1 MKHYIYKTTNLING
15 HYYIGKHSSNN
26 IHDDNY
32 LGSGKGLINA
42 IKKYGKSNFKRQI
55 LFEFFNQNQAWE
67 KEAEIVTQEFI
78 SQKENYNSTLG
89 GKGFSSGYK
98 ILKDSNGNIVK
109 VKCSNQKFPQQK
121 LKGVCA
127 GLVSVKDSNGNMLKV
142 KVDDPRYLSGELQHN
157 CKGLKFDKSSYCHAI
172 VNGKV
177 RYVKRKQALKYGYK
191 VLSSITQ
198 GKIVIKDEIGN
209 PKLISSDDEGWK
221 LGKYVGYT
229 KGKVLVKDQNNNIF
243 QVDKDDPRY
252 ISKKLVSNMAG
263 LVNVKGEDGKVIKV
277 KTTDPKYVSGQLKF
291 ALEGTVIV
299 KDKDGNKFRVSTQD
313 PRYKSGEL
321 IMFKRGCKG
330 KLGELVVRDKDNKR
344 YKVNKTDSR
353 IGITLFPINSG
364 KVKVYKDGSAKLI
377 FKEQIEMYINMGW
390 ELSQYAK
397 RKLRSCK

>member
-1 MKHYIYKTTNLING
+1 MKHFIYKTTNLING
-15 HYYIGKHSSNN
+15 HYYVGKHSSLDIEN
-26 IHDDNY
+26 DNY
-32 LGSGKGLINA
+32 LGSGKHLINA

-55 LFEFFNQNQAWE
+55 LYEYQNQNQAWE
-67 KEAEIVTQEFI
+67 RESDIVTKDFI
-78 SQKENYNSTLG
+78 SKMDTYNSTLG
-89 GKGFSSGYK
+89 GRGFSSGYK
-98 ILKDSNGNIVK
+98 IVKDDNGDVIK
-109 VKCSNQKFPQQK
+109 VKCSDQNQF
-121 LKGVCA
+121 KGVCS
-127 GLVSVKDSNGNMLKV
+127 GLVTVKDQNGKCSKV
-142 KVDDPRYLSGELQHN
+142 KVTDYRYLSGELKHN
-157 CKGLKFDKSSYCHAI
+157 CVGLKFDKSSYCHVI

-229 KGKVLVKDQNNNIF
+229 KGKVPVKDQNNNIF

-252 ISKKLVSNMAG
+252 ISKKLVSNMTG

-321 IMFKRGCKG
+321 IMFKKGCKG